1 MISKLIIYPLK
12 TFIIMERIN
21 RMTYGVI
28 GFICALI
35 FGVTLNVG
43 WEVIFVNLFIGFATA
58 IIKCM
63 QKGYDFYFA
72 AGNFALP
79 VFVAGIITS
88 ICIALSIA

>member
-1 MISKLIIYPLK
+1 MIFKLIIYPLK

-21 RMTYGVI
+21 LMTYGVI

-63 QKGYDFYFA
+63 RKGYDFYFA
-72 AGNFALP
+72 AGNFGLP
-79 VFVAGIITS
+79 CRNYYFYLYSFIYCLT
-88 ICIALSIA
+88 

>member
-1 MISKLIIYPLK
+1 
-12 TFIIMERIN
+12 MERIN
-21 RMTYGVI
+21 LMTYGVI

-43 WEVIFVNLFIGFATA
+43 WEVIFINLFIGFATT

-63 QKGYDFYFA
+63 RKDYNFYFA
-72 AGNFALP
+72 AGNFGLP
-79 VFVAGIITS
+79 VFVAGVITS